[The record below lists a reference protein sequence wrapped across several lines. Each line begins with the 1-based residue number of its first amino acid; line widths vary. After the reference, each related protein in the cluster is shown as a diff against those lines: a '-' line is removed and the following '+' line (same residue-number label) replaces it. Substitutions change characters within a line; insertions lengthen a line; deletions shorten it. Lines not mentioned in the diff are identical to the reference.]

1 MKRMIVGMALACA
14 AVPAA
19 ATEALDMEFACS
31 RSLAAQAH
39 AIELTG
45 QWDLAMEVGN
55 ISSLGLLPLRRTE
68 GRLGGTLS
76 LNGGVTVVRSGA
88 NDSNEVAMVVV
99 TAGAQL
105 RFDQPFAPKARQRC
119 RLPQRGYSL
128 EKV

>member
-1 MKRMIVGMALACA
+1 MNRMIVGMAFACA

-19 ATEALDMEFACS
+19 ATEALGMEFECS

-45 QWDLAMEVGN
+45 QWDLAMELGD
-55 ISSLGLLPLRRTE
+55 IPSLGLRPLRRTE

-76 LNGGVTVVRSGA
+76 LNGGVPLVRSGTSE
-88 NDSNEVAMVVV
+88 SNKIAMVVV

-105 RFDQPFAPKARQRC
+105 RFDQTFAPKARQRC
-119 RLPQRGYSL
+119 RLPRRGYSL
-128 EKV
+128 ERV